1 MDLELK
7 CPHCSQT
14 LIVNTND
21 INCGI
26 FRHAVF
32 KNNMQPINPH
42 ESEANCTQLVNNG
55 LVYGCAKP
63 FKLTKDSDDKYHI
76 ESCDYI

>member
-1 MDLELK
+1 MDLEFE
-7 CPHCSQT
+7 CPHCSNT
-14 LIVNTND
+14 LIVNTHD

-42 ESEANCTQLVNNG
+42 ETESNCNQFVKDDLI
-55 LVYGCAKP
+55 YGCAKP
-63 FKLTKDSDDKYHI
+63 FKIIKENDKYTI
-76 ESCDYI
+76 EICEYI